1 MTRNARS
8 PKLTVERLSSDRIDV
23 HELLRAGLLQ
33 TVRMSVRPSFKWPH
47 ISRMTVNRFEIELE
61 VSQIRQRIRVSW
73 SNCFL
78 GGQRPWLHCPFCE
91 ARKAIL
97 LRGLG
102 GYFCRSCLGNPSYA
116 SQIKAHTA
124 VAILRFA
131 RSGCYSGVLASLKEP
146 FPDRP
151 RGMHRKTYNR
161 MKARALELETEL
173 PPRHRGKSVDYR
185 NLAYYVSGRI
195 SN

>member
-8 PKLTVERLSSDRIDV
+8 PKLTVERLSSDEIEV
-23 HELLRAGLLQ
+23 HELLRAPTLQ

-47 ISRMTVNRFEIELE
+47 ISRLTVNRFEIELE

-73 SNCFL
+73 SSCFL
-78 GGQRPWLHCPFCE
+78 GGQRPWLHCPYCE

-102 GYFCRSCLGNPSYA
+102 GYFCRSCPGNPSYA
-116 SQIKAHTA
+116 SQSKSAHGRRHFE
-124 VAILRFA
+124 ICKIRLLL
-131 RSGCYSGVLASLKEP
+131 GGMASLKEP

-151 RGMHRKTYNR
+151 RGMHRKKYNR
-161 MKARALELETEL
+161 MKARALELETELL

-185 NLAYYVSGRI
+185 NLAYYLS
-195 SN
+195 